1 MHIHDNIIKLDMVY
15 LSSYNGVR
23 LVLARNSLLT
33 FVLTAFAISAFSGA
47 SYVNIIAPYNYTL
60 NGNSSVYLGK
70 VGPGQTF
77 YVTISSTTTNR
88 TGTTLNYGWNELLAA
103 NVPKGWIVANSS
115 LYNTQLS
122 VEVTAAPNA
131 ANGTYAFNLTAVNV
145 GNYSK
150 IGAIRFQ
157 AFINVTPNVFNLNVS
172 PEQLN
177 TGPGEPIN
185 VYVTINNTGVS
196 DNPFIIKAEGLPA
209 WNATKSVIALHHTA
223 DTFIYPVYENE
234 PGVYQLRMNVSS
246 SSSPLIDK
254 RTNATLSV
262 QASVPNDY
270 VAIGQG
276 SLAFQIVYT
285 PVYSIMYLISLLFK
299 H

>member
-1 MHIHDNIIKLDMVY
+1 LAV
-15 LSSYNGVR
+15 GVR
-23 LVLARNSLLT
+23 LAL
-33 FVLTAFAISAFSGA
+33 FIFAFALAAAVATSAA

-60 NGNSSVYLGK
+60 NGNSSIYLGK

-77 YVTISSTTTNR
+77 YVTISSTTANR

-122 VEVTAAPNA
+122 VEVTAAPDA
-131 ANGTYAFNLTAVNV
+131 ANGTYALNLTAVNV

-150 IGAIRFQ
+150 IGALRFQ
-157 AFINVTPNVFNLNVS
+157 AFINVTPDVFNLNVT
-172 PEQLN
+172 PQQLS

-209 WNATKSVIALHHTA
+209 WNATKSVIALHHTSA
-223 DTFIYPVYENE
+223 TFVYPVYENE
-234 PGVYQLRMNVSS
+234 PGVYKLAVNVSS

-254 RTNATLSV
+254 RTNASLAV
-262 QASVPNDY
+262 QASVTNDY
-270 VAIGQG
+270 AAIGQG
-276 SLAFQIVYT
+276 SLAFQVLYA
-285 PVYSIMYLISLLFK
+285 PVYSIMYLISLVFK